1 MSRFHA
7 SSRYILAA
15 TGGGGDST
23 VTPPSPTSQSVA
35 SGTNVSAKTF
45 GSFTDSDGIIAS
57 FQSVMTNAV
66 GSASVS
72 GSGLGAYTFSTSADN
87 AGTLSLN
94 AKDSDGNVVAT
105 AVHSFDRAATSS
117 GSYVTL
123 VDLDLTDLETVSAI
137 TSGANTL
144 QFASSAD
151 ELSMTVTRFSSANGD
166 VTPTNGSGIL
176 MNGGTGS
183 GTVTASF
190 DIDPLLSSYTRED
203 VSKHIY
209 AVQLVVTNV
218 VYPNAGNSDIFTG
231 LNKGNNTTH
240 NAGEARGWF
249 FTDNND
255 GTNEDVRVRSN
266 TSNSGVLAT
275 TAIKTSRVFTYILL
289 GGQSV
294 QVMDTSGTTPPT
306 PVPGG
311 ASPGTTVMVGADAVG
326 LNSTSPTY
334 QADGLRCYF
343 GAGDRTDATLTR
355 LLVKRFQ

>member
-15 TGGGGDST
+15 TGGGDST
-23 VTPPSPTSQSVA
+23 VTPPGPTSESVA

-45 GSFTDSDGIIAS
+45 GSFTDSDSIIAS
-57 FQSVMTNAV
+57 YQSVMTNAV

-72 GSGLGAYTFSTSADN
+72 GSGLGAYTFSTSAGN

-94 AKDSDGNVVAT
+94 AKDSSGNVVAT

-137 TSGANTL
+137 TSGTNTL
-144 QFASSAD
+144 QFDSSGD
-151 ELSMTVTRFSSANGD
+151 TLSMTVTRFSGANGD

-203 VSKHIY
+203 VSQHIY

-218 VYPNAGNSDIFTG
+218 VYPNAGASTIFTG

-249 FTDNND
+249 LSDNND

-266 TSNSGVLAT
+266 TSNSSVLAT
-275 TAIKTSRVFTYILL
+275 TAIKTSRVFTYIVL

-294 QVMDTSGTTPPT
+294 QVQDTSGTTPPT
-306 PVPGG
+306 PTPGG
-311 ASPGTTVMVGADAVG
+311 ATPGTTVMVGSDSVG
-326 LNSTSPTY
+326 LNSASPTY
-334 QADGLRCYF
+334 QADGLRCFF
-343 GAGDRTDATLTR
+343 GANDQTDATLTR